1 MPQRER
7 RNAPDGSSGEEERS
21 ARRLTGSQ
29 LAGIVLIAAVLFNLQ
44 NVVIPPGGR
53 EDWMMLAV
61 LAGMLTA
68 GVILLGLP
76 AVLKRN
82 RPREK

>member
-7 RNAPDGSSGEEERS
+7 RNVPDGSSGEEERS

-53 EDWMMLAV
+53 EDGMMLAV

-76 AVLKRN
+76 AILKRN

>member
-29 LAGIVLIAAVLFNLQ
+29 VGGIVLIAAVLFNLQ

-53 EDWMMLAV
+53 EDGMMLAV

>member
-1 MPQRER
+1 MSVVVPVVETGTW
-7 RNAPDGSSGEEERS
+7 NAEAEFILKDTD
-21 ARRLTGSQ
+21 ANDF
-29 LAGIVLIAAVLFNLQ
+29 LFIKVCIMNRKLLP
-44 NVVIPPGGR
+44 VIGGR
-53 EDWMMLAV
+53 EDGMMLAV

>member
-7 RNAPDGSSGEEERS
+7 RNVPDGSSGEEERS

-53 EDWMMLAV
+53 EDGMMLAV

>member
-1 MPQRER
+1 MPRREGW
-7 RNAPDGSSGEEERS
+7 NAPDGSSGEEERS

-53 EDWMMLAV
+53 EDGMMLVV
-61 LAGMLTA
+61 LAGMLIA
-68 GVILLGLP
+68 GAILLGLP
-76 AVLKRN
+76 VILKRN

>member
-53 EDWMMLAV
+53 EDGMMLAV

>member
-1 MPQRER
+1 MSQRER
-7 RNAPDGSSGEEERS
+7 RNVPDGSSGEEERS

-53 EDWMMLAV
+53 EDGMMLAV

>member
-44 NVVIPPGGR
+44 NVVIPQGGR
-53 EDWMMLAV
+53 EDGMMLAV
-61 LAGMLTA
+61 LAGMLIA
-68 GVILLGLP
+68 GAILLGLP
-76 AVLKRN
+76 VILKRN
-82 RPREK
+82 RSWEK

>member
-1 MPQRER
+1 MPRRER
-7 RNAPDGSSGEEERS
+7 RNAPDGSSGEEKRS

-53 EDWMMLAV
+53 EDGMMLVV
-61 LAGMLTA
+61 L
-68 GVILLGLP
+68 
-76 AVLKRN
+76 
-82 RPREK
+82 E

>member
-53 EDWMMLAV
+53 EDGMMLAV

-68 GVILLGLP
+68 GVILLVLP

>member
-1 MPQRER
+1 M
-7 RNAPDGSSGEEERS
+7 
-21 ARRLTGSQ
+21 TGSQ

>member
-1 MPQRER
+1 MLQRER
-7 RNAPDGSSGEEERS
+7 RNVPDGSSGEEERS

-53 EDWMMLAV
+53 EDGMMLAV